1 MAACVM
7 DSRTPVTPPRTRAGT
22 SLAKINAQNNPIMMA
37 NPRRIASSWRK
48 VQLGFIDAS
57 DTKRLLKVSD
67 VPNLFHRRTIGF
79 MRRAS
84 RPPVGRSAKTKRRVA
99 EPNLDQELVQRIR
112 QRREEIRQRTGTLS
126 DSTHLIRE
134 ERDR

>member
-1 MAACVM
+1 M
-7 DSRTPVTPPRTRAGT
+7 DSRTPVRPPRTKAGT
-22 SLAKINAQNNPIMMA
+22 SRIRITAQNNTNMMA
-37 NPRRIASSWRK
+37 SPRTIASTWRK

-57 DTKRLLKVSD
+57 DTNRLLKVSD

-99 EPNLDQELVQRIR
+99 EPNLDQELV
-112 QRREEIRQRTGTLS
+112 
-126 DSTHLIRE
+126 
-134 ERDR
+134 